1 MAVVSA
7 EEHAEE
13 VARLEAA
20 LAERD
25 REIAELK
32 EQVQAL
38 LAKLDQNSSNSNLPP
53 SSDGPGAAS
62 RGVRPTKKGKGAKR
76 KRGGQKGRRGTRREL
91 LPPDRVHEFVDHFAE
106 ACERCASPLPRKR
119 DADARRYQLV
129 DLRDGAL
136 HIAEHRRHCVTCGC
150 GHTTLAPYDRESIP
164 SSPFG
169 PGLITAVA
177 MLTGVYHL
185 SRREARRLLLDFFRL
200 PVSVGAISRMEER
213 ASNALV
219 AAVEEAE
226 RDVEE
231 APVKHADATTWL
243 LAGVTLS
250 LWTLCTELT
259 TLYRIF
265 KDGRRKTIRAMFGKL
280 VACRWSPRTAGIWT
294 DGRRSGRWRE
304 TRELSGDQLR
314 EG

>member
-25 REIAELK
+25 REIAVLK

-91 LPPDRVHEFVDHFAE
+91 LPPDRVHEFVDYFAE

-119 DADARRYQLV
+119 GCTALAGFGEVVHELVHAVRRQKLAA
-129 DLRDGAL
+129 GATSSL
-136 HIAEHRRHCVTCGC
+136 LPAAFALG
-150 GHTTLAPYDRESIP
+150 TLAFLR
-164 SSPFG
+164 G
-169 PGLITAVA
+169 PDPARGRPGAIAGRRQVRVAGVLVELGEQGLD
-177 MLTGVYHL
+177 
-185 SRREARRLLLDFFRL
+185 LLLQHRDLAVSLGESRFEASHLFR
-200 PVSVGAISRMEER
+200 V
-213 ASNALV
+213 
-219 AAVEEAE
+219 
-226 RDVEE
+226 
-231 APVKHADATTWL
+231 L
-243 LAGVTLS
+243 LGTDDRHI
-250 LWTLCTELT
+250 EL
-259 TLYRIF
+259 
-265 KDGRRKTIRAMFGKL
+265 
-280 VACRWSPRTAGIWT
+280 
-294 DGRRSGRWRE
+294 
-304 TRELSGDQLR
+304 
-314 EG
+314 